1 MDTLIF
7 CLRCIFTFVGRK
19 IKSILWT
26 SLWNILLMNSYKKI
40 EQYTDQ
46 LSNSD
51 ILREISDFFLEDETT
66 LRGFD
71 LIISHRVY
79 LLL

>member
-1 MDTLIF
+1 
-7 CLRCIFTFVGRK
+7 
-19 IKSILWT
+19 
-26 SLWNILLMNSYKKI
+26 MNSYKKI